1 MTQATAVE
9 IHFHDC
15 SLVVSPSLKVIN
27 RRKSARKISSKV
39 NDALDQPREHMVTDV
54 IVDLGQV
61 TWISSA
67 GLNELIRLRAQ
78 SRASGIHLRL
88 RSLNEAVRDVFRI
101 TRLERIFEYEGNP
114 ENEPVAVA
122 AAIESDL
129 DHSVQAPISV

>member
-15 SLVVSPSLKVIN
+15 SLVVSPSLKEIN

-39 NDALDQPREHMVTDV
+39 TAALDQPREHMVTDV

-101 TRLERIFEYEGNP
+101 TRLERIFEFDVNP
-114 ENEPVAVA
+114 ENESTSVAS
-122 AAIESDL
+122 AIESDH
-129 DHSVQAPISV
+129 DHSVQVSV

>member
-1 MTQATAVE
+1 M
-9 IHFHDC
+9 
-15 SLVVSPSLKVIN
+15 VVSPSLKVIN

-39 NDALDQPREHMVTDV
+39 SAALDQPRERLVTDV

-67 GLNELIRLRAQ
+67 GLNELIRLQAQ

-101 TRLERIFEYEGNP
+101 TRLERIFEFDGNP
-114 ENEPVAVA
+114 ENEPAPVA
-122 AAIESDL
+122 AAIESDH
-129 DHSVQAPISV
+129 DHSVPVSI

>member
-1 MTQATAVE
+1 M
-9 IHFHDC
+9 
-15 SLVVSPSLKVIN
+15 VVSPSLKVIN
-27 RRKSARKISSKV
+27 RRKLARKISSKV
-39 NDALDQPREHMVTDV
+39 SDALDQPREQLVTDV

-67 GLNELIRLRAQ
+67 GLNELIRLQAQ

-88 RSLNEAVRDVFRI
+88 RSLNEVVRDVFRI
-101 TRLERIFEYEGNP
+101 TRLERIFELEGNP

-129 DHSVQAPISV
+129 DRSVQTPVSV

>member
-39 NDALDQPREHMVTDV
+39 NAALDQPREHTVTDV
-54 IVDLGQV
+54 IIDLGQV

-101 TRLERIFEYEGNP
+101 TRLERIFEFDENP
-114 ENEPVAVA
+114 VIEPVPVA
-122 AAIESDL
+122 AAVEF
-129 DHSVQAPISV
+129 DHDQSVQTPVSV

>member
-1 MTQATAVE
+1 MSQTTAVE

-39 NDALDQPREHMVTDV
+39 NAALDQPREHMVTDV
-54 IVDLGQV
+54 IIDLGQV

-88 RSLNEAVRDVFRI
+88 RSLNDAVRDVFRI
-101 TRLERIFEYEGNP
+101 TRLERIFEFEGNP

-122 AAIESDL
+122 AAIDSDL
-129 DHSVQAPISV
+129 DHSVPVSV

>member
-101 TRLERIFEYEGNP
+101 TRLERIFEFEGNP

>member
-1 MTQATAVE
+1 M
-9 IHFHDC
+9 
-15 SLVVSPSLKVIN
+15 VVSPSLKVIN
-27 RRKSARKISSKV
+27 RRKLARKISSKV
-39 NDALDQPREHMVTDV
+39 SDALDQPREQLVTDV

-67 GLNELIRLRAQ
+67 GLNELIRLQAQ
-78 SRASGIHLRL
+78 SRASGIHFRL

-101 TRLERIFEYEGNP
+101 TRLERIFDFDENP

-129 DHSVQAPISV
+129 DRSVQTPVSV